1 MAEEAGVDGRA
12 EEVASLLVQ
21 VCYAETEHQFLRELQ
36 VPAGTTVREA
46 IMQSGVTQHLG
57 KESVDNCQVGI
68 YGKLKTLDTVLR
80 ERDRVEIYRSLKAD
94 PKEARRRRAKKKA
107 ASA

>member
-1 MAEEAGVDGRA
+1 MAEAGRVERTDEDAVLR
-12 EEVASLLVQ
+12 VQ
-21 VCYAETEHQFLRELQ
+21 VCYAEPEHQFLRELQ

-46 IMQSGVTQHLG
+46 IVQSGVAEYLG
-57 KESVDNCQVGI
+57 KEIVDNCKVGI

-80 ERDRVEIYRSLKAD
+80 GRDRIEIYRPLKAD

-107 ASA
+107 AGA